1 MIRKFFRSLMEAISL
16 STIYQMTG
24 DVEEV
29 RRRMFDA

>member
-1 MIRKFFRSLMEAISL
+1 MIRKFFKSLMEAISL
-16 STIYQMTG
+16 SMIYQMTG